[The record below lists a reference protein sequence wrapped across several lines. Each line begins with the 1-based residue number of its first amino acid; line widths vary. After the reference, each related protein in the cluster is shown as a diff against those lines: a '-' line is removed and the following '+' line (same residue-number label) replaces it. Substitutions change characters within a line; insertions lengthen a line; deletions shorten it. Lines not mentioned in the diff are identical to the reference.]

1 MRKVAPAVKVFVNQQ
16 TATALTAEG
25 TVDVFYLLHHTKPV
39 STTNASGS
47 SKSDDS
53 GWSEDDTVSL
63 VVRAANTTASTADMV
78 DTLCYKEDEQPYEV
92 FEYTNPP
99 RLLAVPAQLPSAD
112 VTLLEQIDALDYLNK
127 ISKTK
132 LAAGYEH
139 RFYLGQVNVKLPSF
153 GGCFHFSY
161 VRTLT
166 LPATAVTLYDAD
178 GTDDNSNGKV
188 VQRRVV
194 LAQSATVAPR
204 GPLHGAHP
212 DARGHAVTS
221 LFNATTSVAD
231 GSLNTTVSTIRRRG
245 AGAMVNAAVSTVPA
259 FPSELTMWGEDL
271 SHIRTLNVITALR
284 GTGSNPLK
292 GKNVQKS
299 LLART
304 MVWVQPTPST
314 PHTLQLIV
322 EADVITPAEESSH
335 GCGDK
340 GTRVRT
346 VYGVLQLT
354 DELFQRASVDLRAA
368 YGHID
373 ADGRLV
379 CRLPYVLHNVTK
391 SFSRDKKATQTA
403 ATSSYDALLP
413 FTNLATAVSHLKVAK
428 KNVSISAQCGF
439 CRNEVLTSECIQAL
453 RPLPTGLLDNVR
465 AIFIFVIFRFVEICV
480 RSHKTTHLTNICK
493 YMLFIFYLFEL
504 QMMHD
509 FICCEVLPENGLT
522 STDLETPQHTLLYGP
537 LYASVHPAHLAAD
550 AVQLQ
555 CKTHS
560 TALDVFT
567 GCGGALATAPI
578 PLGPK
583 SHGAVNN
590 GGSKSGAG
598 VSLSEELRRTKIL
611 QTFKA
616 VINIDTCSIL

>member
-1 MRKVAPAVKVFVNQQ
+1 MKVFLNQQ
-16 TATALTAEG
+16 TAIALTAEG
-25 TVDVFYLLHHTKPV
+25 TVEVYYLLHHTKPV
-39 STTNASGS
+39 STVASGS
-47 SKSDDS
+47 HTSGVS

-63 VVRAANTTASTADMV
+63 VVRAANTTTSTATTDMV

-99 RLLAVPAQLPSAD
+99 RLLAALTQLPSAD
-112 VTLLEQIDALDYLNK
+112 VTLLEQIDALDYINK

-139 RFYLGQVNVKLPSF
+139 RFYLGQVNVTLPSF

-166 LPATAVTLYDAD
+166 LPATAVTLYDEHNN
-178 GTDDNSNGKV
+178 GSGKV

-204 GPLHGAHP
+204 VPLHGAHP
-212 DARGHAVTS
+212 DARGHAVIS

-231 GSLNTTVSTIRRRG
+231 GSLNKTVSTIRRRG

-259 FPSELTMWGEDL
+259 FPSELTMWVEDL
-271 SHIRTLNVITALR
+271 SHIQTLNVITALR
-284 GTGSNPLK
+284 GTGSNPHK
-292 GKNVQKS
+292 GKNVQNS

-304 MVWVQPTPST
+304 MAWVQPSSSA

-335 GCGDK
+335 RSGD
-340 GTRVRT
+340 RSALVRT
-346 VYGVLQLT
+346 VYGVMQLT
-354 DELFQRASVDLRAA
+354 DELFQRASIDLRAA
-368 YGHID
+368 YGHVD
-373 ADGRLV
+373 AEGRLV
-379 CRLPYVLHNVTK
+379 CRLPYVLHSVTK
-391 SFSRDKKATQTA
+391 GSSRDKKATQTT

-413 FTNLATAVSHLKVAK
+413 FTNLATAVSNLKEAK
-428 KNVSISAQCGF
+428 KDVSISAQCAF
-439 CRNEVLTSECIQAL
+439 CRNEVLSSECIQAL

-465 AIFIFVIFRFVEICV
+465 TIFISYYFRILREEIHMP
-480 RSHKTTHLTNICK
+480 SHLTNICK
-493 YMLFIFYLFEL
+493 HMLFLFSLFEL

-537 LYASVHPAHLAAD
+537 LYASVHPAHLAAE

-583 SHGAVNN
+583 SHSAVSS

-598 VSLSEELRRTKIL
+598 VSLSEEQRRTKIL
-611 QTFKA
+611 QAFKT